1 LEEDFHGT
9 SRMLD
14 VLASLYE
21 IPDELAPRRRGE
33 RQYRELDS
41 AVDRNDELKGLIAQL
56 ETYYDSH
63 YDTESSPEESSS
75 GTSTP
80 LPPEIERFLQ
90 GLDQQLDG
98 PQN

>member
-1 LEEDFHGT
+1 
-9 SRMLD
+9 MLD
-14 VLASLYE
+14 VLSSLYN

-41 AVDRNDELKGLIAQL
+41 AVDRNDELKGLISQL

-63 YDTESSPEESSS
+63 YDDQTPQE
-75 GTSTP
+75 GTSSASTTP

-90 GLDQQLDG
+90 GLDQQLDE